1 MKRFIRSDESSDFIR
16 EHQNKPEGGYLYI
29 FKHGIGPGTLP
40 KDVEVIK
47 TKDLPNGY
55 TAVWTD
61 RFLTTKEM
69 DQYDIPYETEINR
82 YLERIGYCQKPGD
95 VVPCEDITASTD
107 PTTKYADKVTFEDIY
122 PSDHDICFYFTSN
135 DAAYAEELF
144 GNIDGISGF
153 TIEVSLPKVY
163 SGDWEEA
170 LISISPK
177 VKDAEGGESDTDWTD
192 ITREI
197 SNADMKSL
205 VEQSWSEYK
214 NWERGGDNPDSEITS
229 ASHIPSRKSKNITK
243 EVLDYTSDKYPALHQ
258 ELVDKDIWIYMWS
271 DGEYSL
277 NYNGLKSDYFVSEA
291 VKDDLV
297 KAVEELYPGSF
308 WGDLTGKDD
317 VEASTK
323 YGADMCNITGAS
335 NSLVYKNYGDVNFA
349 DTGNLVAE
357 DPNRPGCYYVIL
369 CYPVPD
375 SEPAEWVICEEYV
388 DTSDTWFDLDEVA
401 KWAGDSVR
409 EDPAELA
416 VCIIDYYGPQSTQG
430 WKKYSSKEAE
440 EFLNNLNVE
449 GKIYWDASI

>member
-1 MKRFIRSDESSDFIR
+1 MKRFIRSDESSDFTR
-16 EHQNKPEGGYLYI
+16 EPQNKPESGYLYI

-82 YLERIGYCQKPGD
+82 YLERIGYCQKSGD

-107 PTTKYADKVTFEDIY
+107 PTTKYADKVIFEDIY

-144 GNIDGISGF
+144 GSIDGISGF
-153 TIEVSLPKVY
+153 TIEVSLPKDY

-177 VKDAEGGESDTDWTD
+177 VKDAEGGESDIDWTD
-192 ITREI
+192 ISREI

-205 VEQSWSEYK
+205 VEQSWAEYK
-214 NWERGGDNPDSEITS
+214 KRGWDNCGTDSTITS
-229 ASHIPSRKSKNITK
+229 T
-243 EVLDYTSDKYPALHQ
+243 
-258 ELVDKDIWIYMWS
+258 
-271 DGEYSL
+271 
-277 NYNGLKSDYFVSEA
+277 
-291 VKDDLV
+291 
-297 KAVEELYPGSF
+297 
-308 WGDLTGKDD
+308 
-317 VEASTK
+317 TK
-323 YGADMCNITGAS
+323 YSADMCNITGAS
-335 NSLVYKNYGDVNFA
+335 SSVVYKNYGDVNFA
-349 DTGNLVAE
+349 DTGRLVAE
-357 DPNRPGCYYVIL
+357 DPDRQGCYYVIL
-369 CYPVPD
+369 CYPVQD
-375 SEPAEWVICEEYV
+375 SESDEWLICEEYV
-388 DTSDTWFDLDEVA
+388 DTSDTWFDLAEVA
-401 KWAGDSVR
+401 EWAGDSVR

-416 VCIIDYYGPQSTQG
+416 VCVIEYYGPQSAQG
-430 WKKYSSKEAE
+430 WKKYSSQEAE
-440 EFLNNLNVE
+440 EFLNSLNVE